1 MPSVV
6 IFALAAS
13 VAAVQQF
20 QTIEQS
26 LMDAITAGDR
36 APWERVMDAD
46 CVLTTEEGQV
56 LTREAVL

>member
-56 LTREAVL
+56 